1 MKKRRLYFLGMVLGF
16 SLFLGIENVKAA
28 STKISVSSNKQSVTV
43 GSNVSITYKISSS
56 VAIGAWNYQITTP
69 SNFSFQSCNNGL
81 LTHQVG
87 QVANNSTK
95 STSVTCTFKAKS
107 AGKGTFGV
115 KNYQVEDFNVN
126 TMATT
131 VGSTTVSVTKTSSS
145 SNNSSNSSN
154 QSENKTY
161 SSNNYLKSLTIE
173 GFELNPTF
181 KKATTTYSLEL
192 PADTSE
198 INIRATKEDDK
209 ASIAGIG
216 KISVEEG
223 TNKIEVKVTAENG
236 SVKTY
241 TINATVKEKDPIKVV
256 INDEEL
262 TVVRKKD
269 NLKAPN
275 NSYKETTVSI
285 NNEEVPAL
293 YSDITKY
300 TLVGLK
306 DKDGNISLYIYNEKD
321 KSYTLYKELTFK
333 AISLYIID
341 DDSKIP
347 SKYTKTT
354 LTINNEKITAY
365 KSPENNDFYLIYGI
379 NIETGDTNL
388 YQYDDK
394 DKSLQRFIVP
404 DDNNDVKNDN
414 DKIYLYTIT
423 GLGGF
428 IVLTYLIILI
438 NLIRKS
444 TKNNNIKEVTE
455 IKERKE
461 TKDKKET
468 K

>member
-1 MKKRRLYFLGMVLGF
+1 MKKRILYFLGMVLGI
-16 SLFLGIENVKAA
+16 SVLLGMENVEA
-28 STKISVSSNKQSVTV
+28 SSAKISVSSNKKSVTV
-43 GSNVSITYKISSS
+43 GSKVSITYKISSS
-56 VAIGAWNYQITTP
+56 TAIGAWNYQITTP
-69 SNFSFQSCNNGL
+69 SNFSFQSCNNDL

-107 AGKGTFGV
+107 TGKGTFGV

-126 TMATT
+126 TMSTT
-131 VGSTTVSVTKTSSS
+131 VGSTTVSVTKASSS
-145 SNNSSNSSN
+145 SNSNNSTKN
-154 QSENKTY
+154 ENKTY
-161 SSNNYLKSLTIE
+161 SSNNYLKSLSVE

-181 KKATTTYSLEL
+181 KKATTTYALEL
-192 PADTSE
+192 PADTTE
-198 INIRATKEDDK
+198 INIKATKEDDK
-209 ASIAGIG
+209 ASITGTG
-216 KISVEEG
+216 KVTVEEG
-223 TNKIEVKVTAENG
+223 SNKIEVKVTAENG

-241 TINATVKEKDPIKVV
+241 TINATVKEKDPIKVI

-275 NSYKETTVSI
+275 NSYSETTLSI

-293 YSDITKY
+293 YSETTKY

-306 DKDGNISLYIYNEKD
+306 DKDGNINLYIYNEKD

-347 SKYTKTT
+347 SGYTKTT
-354 LTINNEKITAY
+354 LTINNEKVTAY
-365 KSPENNDFYLIYGI
+365 KNTENNDFYLVYGM
-379 NIETGDTNL
+379 NIETGEVNL
-388 YQYDDK
+388 YQYDSK
-394 DKSLQRFIVP
+394 DGSLQRFIVV
-404 DDNNDVKNDN
+404 DDNDESETDS
-414 DKIYLYTIT
+414 DKIYLYTII

-428 IVLTYLIILI
+428 IGLTYVIILI

-444 TKNNNIKEVTE
+444 TKKNNKTKEL
-455 IKERKE
+455 
-461 TKDKKET
+461 KKET